1 MQSKLLLS
9 IPTEVT
15 FDLKELIKSKKYTQV
30 QLAKRLKMSRKQLNL
45 LLNNPM
51 QLQLGLIIE
60 IANVLEYNCNLQF
73 IPKTTM

>member
-15 FDLKELIKSKKYTQV
+15 FDLKELIKSKKYTQA